1 MTALIRIAWT
11 AALLLTAACT
21 ASFDKSGQDD
31 PAAQQVA
38 LIEASADQ
46 AEQSVTAAESA
57 LRAGDIESAVRAAQ
71 AAMMMAQDSATL
83 LESAAN
89 AYGEAAVDYPRRAGR
104 IEGLGQQAFTILE
117 SAMPPTAAG
126 IEPAPPPPPQATAE
140 IELLDLGVSLYD
152 TSYGPDGRF
161 GYFAYVAFPSSAQSS
176 CAQRR
181 YVVRHVLDILSDV
194 PRLSQALGVQD
205 NALLAGLLVP
215 IHPQFGDRIAA
226 IQQTKDEDLLLQAY
240 NYPHARQFVRALGLD
255 EDGVY
260 LLAYP
265 EPFEYLSGPPD
276 PAQLGLI
283 DLTGANEKRVAAA
296 IKELRAQAT
305 IKSYEFQ
312 QRPDRLAVAMVAAFE
327 SVGNFLASFGATEA
341 RASDVACP

>member
-1 MTALIRIAWT
+1 MTALIRTALT

-21 ASFDKSGQDD
+21 AGFDKSGQND
-31 PAAQQVA
+31 PAAHQVA

-57 LRAGDIESAVRAAQ
+57 LQAGDIESAVRAAQ

-240 NYPHARQFVRALGLD
+240 NYPHARQFVRALGLN

-296 IKELRAQAT
+296 IKELRVQAT

-341 RASDVACP
+341 RASDVTCP